1 MINKIVN
8 NSQPQEPL
16 STGLSIA
23 LTGDLI
29 LDVPEPDHWLS
40 GIALILR
47 AADVA
52 IGHLE
57 IPHTNRGVEMAG
69 DVPAPGADPAAL
81 AALPRAG
88 FTAVSLAGNHMADQG
103 ADGISDT
110 LAGLAQAGLLACGA
124 GLDLQQ
130 ARAPALINHKKGRI
144 ALLSYNCVGPES
156 SWAGAAQ
163 AGCAYLR
170 IDTADGSPVRP
181 VAPLQ
186 SVTAEARSMLQDD
199 IAAIRD
205 SADIVIVALHKG
217 IVHTPA
223 KLAEY
228 ERPLAHAAVDC
239 GADVV
244 VGHHAHILKGI
255 EIYRGKP
262 IFHGLGNGCVV
273 TRALSPGQSH
283 PQRAAWV
290 QRRKEL
296 FGFEPDPAYELA
308 PFHPQAINAM
318 VARLV
323 WNRDGQMQAGVVPVH
338 VEAPGRPLRADDDR
352 AVEIVAYVES
362 ISTAAGLPPIHFE
375 RGRDMWTLQ

>member
-1 MINKIVN
+1 MINKVVN
-8 NSQPQEPL
+8 NSKLPGPL
-16 STGLSIA
+16 TIA

-40 GIALILR
+40 GIAPMLQ
-47 AADVA
+47 AADIA

-57 IPHTNRGVEMAG
+57 IPHTNRGSEMAG

-103 ADGISDT
+103 AEGITDT
-110 LAGLAQAGLLACGA
+110 LAGLAEAGLLACGA

-130 ARAPALINHKKGRI
+130 ARAPAWLHHPGGRI

-156 SWAGAAQ
+156 AWASDSQ

-186 SVTAEARSMLQDD
+186 SVSAAARRILQDD
-199 IAAIRD
+199 IAAVRND
-205 SADIVIVALHKG
+205 ADIVIVALHKG
-217 IVHTPA
+217 IVHTPV

-244 VGHHAHILKGI
+244 IGHHAHILKGI

-273 TRALSPGQSH
+273 THALSPAQSH
-283 PQRAAWV
+283 PQRAAWA

-308 PFHPQAINAM
+308 PFHPEAINAM
-318 VARLV
+318 IARLE
-323 WNRDGQMQAGVVPVH
+323 WDRDGLMQAGIVPVH
-338 VEAPGRPLRADDDR
+338 VEAPGRPVLADDER
-352 AVEIVAYVES
+352 AAEIVAYVEH
-362 ISTAAGLPPIHFE
+362 ISVAAGLPAIHFE
-375 RGRDMWTLQ
+375 RGQHMWTIQ

>member
-1 MINKIVN
+1 MIDKSVHTSNL
-8 NSQPQEPL
+8 PGPL
-16 STGLSIA
+16 TIA

-40 GIALILR
+40 GIAPILH
-47 AADVA
+47 AANVA

-57 IPHTNRGVEMAG
+57 IPHTSRGLEMAG

-88 FTAVSLAGNHMADQG
+88 FTAVTLAGNHIADQG
-103 ADGISDT
+103 AEGITDT

-124 GLDLQQ
+124 GLDLPQ
-130 ARAPALINHKKGRI
+130 ARKPALIHHSGIRI
-144 ALLSYNCVGPES
+144 AVLSYNCVGPES
-156 SWAGAAQ
+156 AWASDSR

-170 IDTADGSPVRP
+170 IDTADGSPIRP

-186 SVTAEARSMLQDD
+186 SVTAEAHGMLRDD

-205 SADIVIVALHKG
+205 RADIVIVALHKG

-223 KLAEY
+223 KLAGY
-228 ERPLAHAAVDC
+228 ERPLSHAAVDC

-244 VGHHAHILKGI
+244 IGHHAHILKGI

-273 TRALSPGQSH
+273 THALSPEQSH
-283 PQRAAWV
+283 PQRAAWA
-290 QRRKEL
+290 QKRKEL

-308 PFHPQAINAM
+308 PFHPEAVNAM
-318 VARLV
+318 VARLS
-323 WNRDGQMQAGVVPVH
+323 WSRDGEMQAGIVPVH
-338 VEAPGRPLRADDDR
+338 VEPPGRPVLATDDR
-352 AVEIVAYVES
+352 AAEIARYVER
-362 ISTAAGLPPIHFE
+362 ISLDAGLPRIHFQ
-375 RGRDMWTLQ
+375 RGQDMWTIQ